1 MLDRMFQIQVRTCP
15 PAEIKYALEI
25 LHAGLPADQQP
36 TLLQTLAAM
45 APLDPREFRGLLVA
59 VSDGTIIAAAWIQFM
74 PGNSAAVWPP
84 AFDSPAARQLLS
96 GVDQVLRNCGT
107 ALAQMLFS
115 PAEPIDE
122 KLLAVGGFNKLAD
135 LAYLTLERAN
145 FPKTPV
151 ESPLEFVPRAGDLP
165 DRLHAVIE
173 QSYEGTL
180 DCPELNEVREPAEVV
195 EGYKLQGKFD
205 SDNWFLVHSNGAD
218 VGVLILAEHPPGETW
233 ELVYMGVVP
242 SARGQGFGEAIV
254 RFAIDRARNSNAE
267 RLVLAVD
274 ERNTLA
280 LEMYR
285 RVGFVMWDRR
295 RVYARVYKP
304 GKL

>member
-1 MLDRMFQIQVRTCP
+1 MLDRMFQIHVRSCP
-15 PAEIKYALEI
+15 PADIKQALEV
-25 LHAGLPADQQP
+25 LHAGLPADQRG

-59 VSDGTIIAAAWIQFM
+59 ITDEAIVAAAWIQFM

-84 AFDSPAARQLLS
+84 AFDSPVAKHLFSAIN
-96 GVDQVLRNCGT
+96 QVLETRGT

-122 KLLAVGGFNKLAD
+122 KLLAIGGFSKLAD

-145 FPKTPV
+145 SPKA
-151 ESPLEFVPRAGDLP
+151 SANSQLEFVPRACDFP
-165 DRLHAVIE
+165 DRLHVTIE
-173 QSYEGTL
+173 KSYEGTL
-180 DCPELNEVREPAEVV
+180 DCPELNDVRAPAEVV
-195 EGYKLQGKFD
+195 EGYKLQGKFEPG
-205 SDNWFLVHSNGAD
+205 NWFLVQSSGAD

-242 SARGQGFGEAIV
+242 SARGRGFGEAIL
-254 RFAIDRARNSNAE
+254 RYAIEHVWNSRAE

-280 LEMYR
+280 LEMYQ

-304 GKL
+304 GKP

>member
-15 PAEIKYALEI
+15 PADIKHALEV

-59 VSDGTIIAAAWIQFM
+59 QTEEAIVAAAWIQFM

-84 AFDSPAARQLLS
+84 AFDSQAARQLMS
-96 GVDQVLRNCGT
+96 GVDQVLKNCGT
-107 ALAQMLFS
+107 PLAQMLFS
-115 PAEPIDE
+115 PSEPIDE
-122 KLLAVGGFNKLAD
+122 KLLSAGGFSKLAD

-145 FPKTPV
+145 FPKTPG
-151 ESPLEFVPRAGDLP
+151 ESQLKFLPRACEFP
-165 DRLHAVIE
+165 DQLHAAIE
-173 QSYEGTL
+173 QSYQGTH
-180 DCPELNEVREPAEVV
+180 DCPELNDVRGPAEVV

-205 SDNWFLVHSNGAD
+205 PENWFLVQSNSTD

-233 ELVYMGVVP
+233 ELVYMGIVP

-254 RFAIDRARNSNAE
+254 RFAIEQARNSSAE

-274 ERNTLA
+274 ERNALA